1 MVYKYQG
8 FGYKVDA
15 QIVGEEIE
23 KIEAEKG
30 VVTARDIVDRA
41 RPKNSPIHDLFEW
54 DNKIA
59 AEKWRLH
66 TATQVLCCLVK
77 TDEDSTPQKAYVNI
91 EVKEA
96 TKTGIYANIKKAMSD
111 AETREVVLQN
121 ALNELKAFKAK
132 YSHLSELAKIF
143 EEIENLTT

>member
-1 MVYKYQG
+1 MVYKYHG

-30 VVTARDIVDRA
+30 VVTAKDIVDRA

-77 TDEDSTPQKAYVNI
+77 TDEDDTPQKAYVNI
-91 EVKEA
+91 EVKEGS
-96 TKTGIYANIKKAMSD
+96 KIGIFANIKKAMSD
-111 AETREVVLQN
+111 AQTREVVLRN
-121 ALNELKAFKAK
+121 ALNELQAFKAK
-132 YSHLSELAKIF
+132 YNHLAELAAVFEAIDKISA
-143 EEIENLTT
+143 